1 MFELDQA
8 VAEWRQRMI
17 AGGIKSPV
25 PLDEL
30 ENHLRE
36 DIQNQILLGAT
47 AEQAFATA
55 AKQMGDAHGLNREFE
70 KVSEESPKRKR
81 MRAASIVGGTA
92 FAYAA
97 VFGTWIF
104 ARRAGKFEIT
114 ITESFFIFGSMAATI
129 FFGFMGRHAAKF
141 LPAVTDL
148 RLQSAATVAA
158 FFLGTGLLRLV
169 WGCLTPDSLVHTQ
182 IVLLWT
188 MSPILGFG
196 HCLSAWCNRCSAARR
211 QLNAVNA

>member
-1 MFELDQA
+1 
-8 VAEWRQRMI
+8 MI

-36 DIQNQILLGAT
+36 DIQNQIRSGAT
-47 AEQAFATA
+47 AGQAFAVA
-55 AKQMGDAHGLNREFE
+55 AKQMGDARGLNREFE

-81 MRAASIVGGTA
+81 LRAASIIAGVA

-97 VFGTWIF
+97 VFATWIL
-104 ARRAGKFEIT
+104 ARRAGKIEIT
-114 ITESFFIFGSMAATI
+114 STEFLLVSGSMAATI
-129 FFGFMGRHAAKF
+129 FFGFMGRHVAKF
-141 LPAVTDL
+141 LPAVTDV
-148 RLQSAATVAA
+148 RLQSAAIVAA
-158 FFLGTGLLRLV
+158 FFFGAGLLRFI
-169 WGCLTPDSLVHTQ
+169 WGSLTLDSLVHAQ

-196 HCLSAWCNRCSAARR
+196 HCLSAWCHQCSAARR
-211 QLNAVNA
+211 QLNGVNA